1 MRSSVDRGDAKTGGR
16 RVIVIARA
24 KLFAARFYTDHVHSR
39 SRGPCHA
46 VVHGAD
52 ALAIDDDQL

>member
-1 MRSSVDRGDAKTGGR
+1 VARHRDRKGE
-16 RVIVIARA
+16 VV
-24 KLFAARFYTDHVHSR
+24 AARFYTDHVHSR